1 MKNTRRVLAGF
12 LAFLTLAFA
21 PGLASY
27 QAAAQV
33 VNGAAAGR
41 TGGVPVVPTAGLN
54 GVGIAPLSPATFLS
68 PSLAGGLSAPAF
80 SPAPTL
86 APSLAPA
93 ALTPSAVGAAAAI
106 PSLPASAVAAQA
118 LAARAIS
125 APAVVPSGA
134 EASREGALTPSAD
147 AKTHLALAGERLS
160 AAADSEKSG
169 FLDAFFTGARTIYGR
184 LTGDNSAS
192 GSMVG
197 PSLTAS
203 GRDTSSP
210 NGSVAALS
218 ASASAQTASATAP
231 TPVALVGTGLQPGD
245 KFLTAASA
253 DEKPQV
259 PAPAPSAPDAATGA
273 RALKWMY
280 IQDAISMSVFI
291 MTSIAYPMIVIPA
304 VGAVTY
310 GVLMA
315 LGPLAAIALGPLS
328 GMIATRFAPREGL
341 AILSGLRAVLTV
353 ALPIMALTG
362 MISFWPL
369 LIASIA
375 NGWQFSLLM
384 TSRTAYT
391 RRFAITDPKQTR
403 SWLHIGNLTTI
414 GFSIYFVLQVL
425 LGSIGQIGGVV
436 DAMSPMMPFWI
447 SAGVNVLLVG
457 LNYWKIPKIANVVSN
472 AAGAVKAAA
481 EPFTKK
487 AAAFVKKFWK
497 EIALFAGTM
506 GVYAW
511 GLPFALPLI
520 GTGIGSPL
528 WMAAALVYWISR
540 TETFKSV
547 MSTPKIRNALL
558 LSALAAGL
566 IYPFQNLAMPLIAA
580 SLGAKALIYGQL
592 LGAFFFGQLLSN
604 ASMARLPEVRI
615 PLINKTVGAER
626 LLQAGVL
633 ALAAIWAGVRLFPGS
648 LLAVAGAVAVG
659 AALIAVTSRLTNRG
673 WIKFFGVGLL
683 AAVGVALSW
692 GFYPGIF
699 ASVMLLGLFVGPFV
713 SAINA
718 YISGNSDPKMVS
730 QTFGVSSSLFNAMT
744 SFGYGLLSATTKAY
758 GDPAFPSALTP
769 IIAVYIAA
777 AILFFFAPRWLPG
790 LPEKSLRSPEPKK
803 PAA

>member
-1 MKNTRRVLAGF
+1 MKNTRRVLAVF

-21 PGLASY
+21 PGLVSY

-33 VNGAAAGR
+33 VNGAAAAR
-41 TGGVPVVPTAGLN
+41 SGGVPVVPAFGVN
-54 GVGIAPLSPATFLS
+54 GVGLAPLSPATFLS
-68 PSLAGGLSAPAF
+68 PSLAGGLSAPAVNA
-80 SPAPTL
+80 PAPT
-86 APSLAPA
+86 PN
-93 ALTPSAVGAAAAI
+93 AVNAAAAAI
-106 PSLPASAVAAQA
+106 PSLPASAVAVRA
-118 LAARAIS
+118 LAARAIGTPTES
-125 APAVVPSGA
+125 APAIVPSVA
-134 EASREGALTPSAD
+134 EASREGAHVPAAD
-147 AKTHLALAGERLS
+147 AKAHLALAGERLS
-160 AAADSEKSG
+160 AAADSEKTG

-192 GSMVG
+192 GAM
-197 PSLTAS
+197 
-203 GRDTSSP
+203 
-210 NGSVAALS
+210 VAAPARTPVAGEAPVAKPS
-218 ASASAQTASATAP
+218 AAASASAAAP

-245 KFLTAASA
+245 KFLTAPAA
-253 DEKPQV
+253 EEKPQV
-259 PAPAPSAPDAATGA
+259 PAPAPSAPDAAVSA
-273 RALKWMY
+273 KALKWMY

-304 VGAVTY
+304 VGTVTF

-369 LIASIA
+369 LLASIA

-384 TSRTAYT
+384 TSRSAYT
-391 RRFAITDPKQTR
+391 RRFALTDPKQAR

-414 GFSIYFVLQVL
+414 GFSIYFVLQVM
-425 LGSIGQIGGVV
+425 LGSIGQIGGLI
-436 DAMSPMMPFWI
+436 DAMNPMTPFWI
-447 SAGVNVLLVG
+447 SAAVNVGLVF
-457 LNYWKIPKIANVVSN
+457 LNYWKIPKVANIVSN
-472 AAGAVKAAA
+472 AAGAAKAAA
-481 EPFTKK
+481 EPFLKK
-487 AAAFVKKFWK
+487 ASAFVKKFWK
-497 EIALFAGTM
+497 EIALFSGTIA
-506 GVYAW
+506 VYAW
-511 GLPFALPLI
+511 GLPFVLPVI

-528 WMAAALVYWISR
+528 WMAAALLYWISR
-540 TETFKSV
+540 TDTFKKV

-580 SLGAKALIYGQL
+580 SLGAKALIFGQL

-604 ASMARLPEVRI
+604 ASMARLPEVKV
-615 PLINKTVGAER
+615 PFTSKTIAAER

-648 LLAVAGAVAVG
+648 LLAAAAAVAVG
-659 AALIAVTSRLTNRG
+659 MGVIAVTSRLTHRG
-673 WIKFFGVGLL
+673 WIKFYGIGLM

-713 SAINA
+713 SAITS

-730 QTFGVSSSLFNAMT
+730 QTFGVSSSLFNALT
-744 SFGYGLLSATTKAY
+744 SFGYGLMAASTKAY

-769 IIAVYIAA
+769 IIAVYVAA

-803 PAA
+803 PSA

>member
-1 MKNTRRVLAGF
+1 MKNTRRVFAGLLAI
-12 LAFLTLAFA
+12 LTFAFA
-21 PGLASY
+21 PGLAPY

-41 TGGVPVVPTAGLN
+41 SGGVPVVPAAGVN
-54 GVGIAPLSPATFLS
+54 GAGIAPLSPATHLA
-68 PSLAGGLSAPAF
+68 PGLAGALSAPAL
-80 SPAPTL
+80 SAPAPALSAAL
-86 APSLAPA
+86 APV
-93 ALTPSAVGAAAAI
+93 ALTPSALNAAAV
-106 PSLPASAVAAQA
+106 PSLPASIVTAQARALSAVA
-118 LAARAIS
+118 LP
-125 APAVVPSGA
+125 APAVVPSNA
-134 EASREGALTPSAD
+134 EAPREGALAPAAD
-147 AKTHLALAGERLS
+147 AKAHLALAGERLS
-160 AAADSEKSG
+160 AAADSEKTG
-169 FLDAFFTGARTIYGR
+169 LLDSLFTGARNIYGR
-184 LTGDNSAS
+184 LTGDNAAT
-192 GSMVG
+192 GSMVAS
-197 PSLTAS
+197 PSA
-203 GRDTSSP
+203 P
-210 NGSVAALS
+210 AAAEAAPAAK
-218 ASASAQTASATAP
+218 ASAASATAP

-245 KFLTAASA
+245 KFLTAAAA

-304 VGAVTY
+304 VGGVTY

-328 GMIATRFAPREGL
+328 GMIANRYAPREGL

-353 ALPIMALTG
+353 ALPVMALTG

-384 TSRTAYT
+384 TSRTSYT

-447 SAGVNVLLVG
+447 SAAVNVGLVG
-457 LNYWKIPKIANVVSN
+457 LNLWKIPKIANIVAS
-472 AAGAVKAAA
+472 AAGAVKAAS

-487 AAAFVKKFWK
+487 AAAFVRKFWK
-497 EIALFAGTM
+497 EIGLFAGTM
-506 GVYAW
+506 AVYAW

-528 WMAAALVYWISR
+528 WMAGALVWWISR
-540 TETFKSV
+540 TDTFKTV

-615 PLINKTVGAER
+615 PLLNKTVGAER

-633 ALAAIWAGVRLFPGS
+633 TLAAVWAGLRLFPGNI
-648 LLAVAGAVAVG
+648 LAVAGAVAVG
-659 AALIAVTSRLTNRG
+659 MALIAVTSRLTHRG
-673 WIKFFGVGLL
+673 WIKFFGVGLM

-758 GDPAFPSALTP
+758 GEPAFPSALTP
-769 IIAVYIAA
+769 IIAVYLAA
-777 AILFFFAPRWLPG
+777 AVLFFLAPRWLPG
-790 LPEKSLRSPEPKK
+790 LPEKSLRSPDPKK

>member
-21 PGLASY
+21 PGLVSY

-41 TGGVPVVPTAGLN
+41 SGGIPVVPTAGLN

-68 PSLAGGLSAPAF
+68 PSLTGGLSAPAF
-80 SPAPTL
+80 TPAPTL

-93 ALTPSAVGAAAAI
+93 ALTPSAVGAAAI
-106 PSLPASAVAAQA
+106 PSLPISAVAAQA
-118 LAARAIS
+118 LAARALS
-125 APAVVPSGA
+125 APAVVPSGPVA
-134 EASREGALTPSAD
+134 TPEASAPAAD
-147 AKTHLALAGERLS
+147 AKAHLALAGERLS
-160 AAADSEKSG
+160 AAADSEKTG

-184 LTGDNSAS
+184 LTGDNAAS
-192 GSMVG
+192 GSMVAAPAG
-197 PSLTAS
+197 TA
-203 GRDTSSP
+203 
-210 NGSVAALS
+210 VANEAPVAKPS
-218 ASASAQTASATAP
+218 ASASAP
-231 TPVALVGTGLQPGD
+231 TPVALIGTGLQPGD

-425 LGSIGQIGGVV
+425 MGSIGQIGGVV

-497 EIALFAGTM
+497 EIAVFAGTI

-528 WMAAALVYWISR
+528 FMAGALVYWISR
-540 TETFKSV
+540 TDTFKTV
-547 MSTPKIRNALL
+547 MATPKIRNALL

-615 PLINKTVGAER
+615 PLINKTVPAER

-648 LLAVAGAVAVG
+648 ILAVAGAVAVG
-659 AALIAVTSRLTNRG
+659 AARIAVTSRLTTRG
-673 WIKFFGVGLL
+673 WVKFFGVGRL
-683 AAVGVALSW
+683 AAHGGARSW

-744 SFGYGLLSATTKAY
+744 SFGYGLLSMTTKAY

>member
-1 MKNTRRVLAGF
+1 MKNTRRVLAVF

-21 PGLASY
+21 PGLVSY
-27 QAAAQV
+27 EAAAQV
-33 VNGAAAGR
+33 INGAGSARA
-41 TGGVPVVPTAGLN
+41 GGVPVVPTYGAN
-54 GVGIAPLSPATFLS
+54 GAGIAPLSPAA
-68 PSLAGGLSAPAF
+68 SLAPGLVGGLSAPAF
-80 SPAPTL
+80 NAPAPTL
-86 APSLAPA
+86 SPVFAPA
-93 ALTPSAVGAAAAI
+93 ALTPGAARAVAAAI

-118 LAARAIS
+118 LGPSLTANGRGTSSPYGSVAAQSEAAA
-125 APAVVPSGA
+125 APA
-134 EASREGALTPSAD
+134 AD
-147 AKTHLALAGERLS
+147 AKGQLALAGERLS
-160 AAADSEKSG
+160 AAADGDKTG
-169 FLDAFFTGARTIYGR
+169 LLDSFFTGARAIYGR
-184 LTGDNSAS
+184 LTGGNTAS
-192 GSMVG
+192 GSMVAQ
-197 PSLTAS
+197 P
-203 GRDTSSP
+203 
-210 NGSVAALS
+210 S
-218 ASASAQTASATAP
+218 ASAVVNEVPAAKSVVESPKATQP

-245 KFLTAASA
+245 KFLTAPAA
-253 DEKPQV
+253 EEKPQV
-259 PAPAPSAPDAATGA
+259 PAPAPEAVDPAVGA
-273 RALKWMY
+273 KAIKWMY

-304 VGAVTY
+304 VGTVTF

-341 AILSGLRAVLTV
+341 AILSGLRALLTV

-369 LIASIA
+369 LLASIA

-384 TSRTAYT
+384 TSRSAYT

-414 GFSIYFVLQVL
+414 GFSIYFLLQVM
-425 LGSIGQIGGVV
+425 LGSIGQIGGLI
-436 DAMSPMMPFWI
+436 DAMNPMTPFWI
-447 SAGVNVLLVG
+447 SAAVNVGLVF
-457 LNYWKIPKIANVVSN
+457 LNYWKIPKIANIVSN

-487 AAAFVKKFWK
+487 AAAFGKKFWK
-497 EIALFAGTM
+497 EIALFSGTIA
-506 GVYAW
+506 VYAW
-511 GLPFALPLI
+511 GLPFVLPVI

-528 WMAAALVYWISR
+528 WMAAALLFWISR
-540 TETFKSV
+540 TETFKKV

-580 SLGAKALIYGQL
+580 SLGAKALIFGQL

-604 ASMARLPEVRI
+604 ASMARLPEVKI
-615 PLINKTVGAER
+615 PFTSKTIAAER

-633 ALAAIWAGVRLFPGS
+633 TLAAIWAGVRLFPGS
-648 LLAVAGAVAVG
+648 LLAAAAAVAIG
-659 AALIAVTSRLTNRG
+659 AAIIAVTSRLTHRG
-673 WIKFFGVGLL
+673 WIKFYGIGLM

-692 GFYPGIF
+692 GFFPGIF

-713 SAINA
+713 SAITS

-730 QTFGVSSSLFNAMT
+730 QTFGVSSSLFNALT
-744 SFGYGLLSATTKAY
+744 SFGYGLMAASTKAY

-769 IIAVYIAA
+769 IIAVYVAA

>member
-1 MKNTRRVLAGF
+1 MNNLSRALAGS
-12 LAFLTLAFA
+12 LAILVFAFA
-21 PGLASY
+21 PGLAPY

-33 VNGAAAGR
+33 INGAPVRG
-41 TGGVPVVPTAGLN
+41 GGVPTVPVFGAN
-54 GVGIAPLSPATFLS
+54 GAVLAPLSPASF
-68 PSLAGGLSAPAF
+68 
-80 SPAPTL
+80 L
-86 APSLAPA
+86 APSLTGGFAPSLGAPIPTLSQQPVIGAA
-93 ALTPSAVGAAAAI
+93 ALTPVAFGAASI
-106 PSLPASAVAAQA
+106 PTLPVSAMA
-118 LAARAIS
+118 LAARPIVAASIE
-125 APAVVPSGA
+125 AVN
-134 EASREGALTPSAD
+134 
-147 AKTHLALAGERLS
+147 AKAHLAIAGEQLS
-160 AAADSEKSG
+160 AASSDEKTGVLDS
-169 FLDAFFTGARTIYGR
+169 FFTGARSLYGPL
-184 LTGDNSAS
+184 LTALGRGTSSPYGAVGRNSSVLANEVAS
-192 GSMVG
+192 AK
-197 PSLTAS
+197 SLTA
-203 GRDTSSP
+203 
-210 NGSVAALS
+210 A
-218 ASASAQTASATAP
+218 AP

-245 KFLTAASA
+245 KFLTAAA
-253 DEKPQV
+253 TDEKPQV
-259 PAPAPSAPDAATGA
+259 PAPAPAAPGAVDAGTGA
-273 RALKWMY
+273 KALKWMY

-304 VGAVTY
+304 VGTVTF

-341 AILSGLRAVLTV
+341 AILSAIRAVLTV

-384 TSRTAYT
+384 TSRSAYT
-391 RRFAITDPKQTR
+391 RRFAITDPKQSR
-403 SWLHIGNLTTI
+403 NWLHIGNLTTI
-414 GFSIYFVLQVL
+414 GFSIYFLLQVV
-425 LGSIGQIGGVV
+425 LGSIGQIGGLI
-436 DAMSPMMPFWI
+436 DAMDPMMPFWI
-447 SAGVNVLLVG
+447 SAAVNVGLVF
-457 LNYWKIPKIANVVSN
+457 LNYWKIPKIANLVSN

-481 EPFTKK
+481 EPFAKK
-487 AAAFVKKFWK
+487 AAAFAKKFWK

-511 GLPFALPLI
+511 GLPIALPLI

-528 WMAAALVYWISR
+528 WMAAALLFWISR
-540 TETFKSV
+540 TDTFKKV
-547 MSTPKIRNALL
+547 MATPNIRNALL

-580 SLGAKALIYGQL
+580 SLGAKALIFGQL

-604 ASMARLPEVRI
+604 ASMARLPEVKI
-615 PLINKTVGAER
+615 PFTTKTIKAER
-626 LLQAGVL
+626 LLQGGVL

-648 LLAVAGAVAVG
+648 FVAAAAAVAIG
-659 AALIAVTSRLTNRG
+659 AAIIAVTSRLTNRG
-673 WIKFFGVGLL
+673 WIKFYGIGLM

-692 GFYPGIF
+692 GFFPGIF

-713 SAINA
+713 SAITS

-744 SFGYGLLSATTKAY
+744 SFGYGLMAASTQAY

-769 IIAVYIAA
+769 IIAVYAAA

-790 LPEKSLRSPEPKK
+790 LPETSLRPAEPKK
-803 PAA
+803 PAV

>member
-12 LAFLTLAFA
+12 LSFLTLAFA
-21 PGLASY
+21 PGLVSY

-41 TGGVPVVPTAGLN
+41 SGGIPVVPTYGAN
-54 GVGIAPLSPATFLS
+54 GVGIAPLSPATFLA
-68 PSLAGGLSAPAF
+68 PGLNGGLSAPAF
-80 SPAPTL
+80 SAPVPTL
-86 APSLAPA
+86 SPAFAPA

-106 PSLPASAVAAQA
+106 PSLPVSAVAAQA
-118 LAARAIS
+118 LAARALGTPTES
-125 APAVVPSGA
+125 APAIVPAGA
-134 EASREGALTPSAD
+134 ATTRDDAAPAD
-147 AKTHLALAGERLS
+147 NAKAHLALAGEQLS
-160 AAADSEKSG
+160 AAADTEKTG
-169 FLDAFFTGARTIYGR
+169 ILDAFFTGARTIYGR
-184 LTGDNSAS
+184 LTGDNAAS
-192 GSMVG
+192 GSMVAAPAG
-197 PSLTAS
+197 TA
-203 GRDTSSP
+203 
-210 NGSVAALS
+210 VANEVPA
-218 ASASAQTASATAP
+218 AKASAQTATAP
-231 TPVALVGTGLQPGD
+231 TPVALIGTGLQPGD
-245 KFLTAASA
+245 KFLTAAAA

-291 MTSIAYPMIVIPA
+291 MTSIAYPMVVIPA

-328 GMIATRFAPREGL
+328 GMIANRFAPREGL
-341 AILSGLRAVLTV
+341 AILSALRAVLTV
-353 ALPIMALTG
+353 ALPVMALTG

-391 RRFAITDPKQTR
+391 RRFAITDPKQSR

-425 LGSIGQIGGVV
+425 MGSIGQIGGVV

-447 SAGVNVLLVG
+447 SAAVNVALIG
-457 LNYWKIPKIANVVSN
+457 LNMWKIPKIANIVAN
-472 AAGAVKAAA
+472 AAGAAKAAA
-481 EPFTKK
+481 EPFAKK

-511 GLPFALPLI
+511 GLPIALPLI

-540 TETFKSV
+540 TATFKTV

-615 PLINKTVGAER
+615 PLIGKTVAAER

-633 ALAAIWAGVRLFPGS
+633 TLAAIWAGVRLFPGN

-659 AALIAVTSRLTNRG
+659 MALIAITSRLTNRG

-713 SAINA
+713 SAINT

-769 IIAVYIAA
+769 IIAVYVAA
-777 AILFFFAPRWLPG
+777 AVLFFLAPRWLPG

>member
-21 PGLASY
+21 PGLVSY

-41 TGGVPVVPTAGLN
+41 SGGVPVVPTAGLN
-54 GVGIAPLSPATFLS
+54 GVGIAPLSPSALFS
-68 PSLAGGLSAPAF
+68 PSLSGGLSAPAF
-80 SPAPTL
+80 TPAPTL

-106 PSLPASAVAAQA
+106 PSLPASA
-118 LAARAIS
+118 LAATALTARALT

-134 EASREGALTPSAD
+134 ESSREGALAPAAD
-147 AKTHLALAGERLS
+147 AKAHLALAGERLS
-160 AAADSEKSG
+160 AAADSEKTG

-184 LTGDNSAS
+184 LTGDNAAS
-192 GSMVG
+192 GSMVAA
-197 PSLTAS
+197 PSLPAPQAPQVVI
-203 GRDTSSP
+203 DSP
-210 NGSVAALS
+210 KAN
-218 ASASAQTASATAP
+218 QTAP

-245 KFLTAASA
+245 KFLAAASA
-253 DEKPQV
+253 DAKPQV

-328 GMIATRFAPREGL
+328 GMIANRFAPREGL

-353 ALPIMALTG
+353 ALPILALSG

-403 SWLHIGNLTTI
+403 SWLHIGNLTTL

-425 LGSIGQIGGVV
+425 MGSIGQIGGLV

-511 GLPFALPLI
+511 GLPIALPLI

-615 PLINKTVGAER
+615 PLSNKTVGAER

-633 ALAAIWAGVRLFPGS
+633 TLAAIWAGLRLFPGS

-673 WIKFFGVGLL
+673 WIKFFGIGLL

-769 IIAVYIAA
+769 IIAVYVAA

>member
-21 PGLASY
+21 PGLVSY

-41 TGGVPVVPTAGLN
+41 SGGVPVVPTAGLN
-54 GVGIAPLSPATFLS
+54 GVGIAPLSPSALFAPGLS
-68 PSLAGGLSAPAF
+68 GGLSAPAF
-80 SPAPTL
+80 TPAPTL

-106 PSLPASAVAAQA
+106 PSLPASVVAAQAQA
-118 LAARAIS
+118 LAARALS

-134 EASREGALTPSAD
+134 EASREGALVPAAD
-147 AKTHLALAGERLS
+147 AKSQLALAGERLS
-160 AAADSEKSG
+160 AAADSEKTG

-192 GSMVG
+192 GSMVAA
-197 PSLTAS
+197 PSGTA
-203 GRDTSSP
+203 
-210 NGSVAALS
+210 VANEAPVAKS
-218 ASASAQTASATAP
+218 EAAASATAP
-231 TPVALVGTGLQPGD
+231 TPVALIGTGLQPGD
-245 KFLTAASA
+245 KFLTAAAA

-328 GMIATRFAPREGL
+328 GMIANRFAPREGL

-353 ALPIMALTG
+353 ALPILALSG

-403 SWLHIGNLTTI
+403 SWLHIGNLTTL

-425 LGSIGQIGGVV
+425 MGSIGQIGGLV

-472 AAGAVKAAA
+472 AAGAAKAAA
-481 EPFTKK
+481 EPFAKK

-615 PLINKTVGAER
+615 PFINKTVGAER

-633 ALAAIWAGVRLFPGS
+633 TLAAIWAGVRLFPGS
-648 LLAVAGAVAVG
+648 ILAVAGAVAVG

-673 WIKFFGVGLL
+673 WIKFFGIGLL

>member
-21 PGLASY
+21 PGLVSY

-41 TGGVPVVPTAGLN
+41 SGGVPVVPTAGLN
-54 GVGIAPLSPATFLS
+54 GVGIAPLSPSSIFS
-68 PSLAGGLSAPAF
+68 PSLSGGLSAPAF

-93 ALTPSAVGAAAAI
+93 ALTPSAVVAAAAI
-106 PSLPASAVAAQA
+106 PSLPASLVAAQAQA
-118 LAARAIS
+118 LAARALS

-134 EASREGALTPSAD
+134 EATREAALAPAAD

-192 GSMVG
+192 GSMVAAPAG
-197 PSLTAS
+197 TA
-203 GRDTSSP
+203 
-210 NGSVAALS
+210 VANEAPV
-218 ASASAQTASATAP
+218 AKASAQTASAP

-328 GMIATRFAPREGL
+328 GMIANRFAPREGL

-353 ALPIMALTG
+353 ALPILALSG

-403 SWLHIGNLTTI
+403 SWLHIGNLTTL

-425 LGSIGQIGGVV
+425 MGSIGQIGGLV

-472 AAGAVKAAA
+472 AAGAAKAAA
-481 EPFTKK
+481 EPFAKK

-648 LLAVAGAVAVG
+648 ILAVAGAVAVG

-673 WIKFFGVGLL
+673 WIKFFGIGLL

>member
-21 PGLASY
+21 PGLVSY

-41 TGGVPVVPTAGLN
+41 SGGVPVVPTAGLN
-54 GVGIAPLSPATFLS
+54 GVGIAPLSPSAIFS
-68 PSLAGGLSAPAF
+68 PSLSGGLSAPAF

-93 ALTPSAVGAAAAI
+93 ALTQSAIGAAAAI
-106 PSLPASAVAAQA
+106 PTLPASAVQAQA
-118 LAARAIS
+118 LAARSLS

-134 EASREGALTPSAD
+134 EATREGALAPATD
-147 AKTHLALAGERLS
+147 AKAHLALAGERLS
-160 AAADSEKSG
+160 AAADSEKTG

-192 GSMVG
+192 GSMVAQ
-197 PSLTAS
+197 PSLPAPQAPQAVV
-203 GRDTSSP
+203 DSP
-210 NGSVAALS
+210 KAN
-218 ASASAQTASATAP
+218 QTAP

-245 KFLTAASA
+245 KFLAAAAA

-273 RALKWMY
+273 KALKWMY

-328 GMIATRFAPREGL
+328 GMIANRFAPREGL
-341 AILSGLRAVLTV
+341 AILSALRAVLTV
-353 ALPIMALTG
+353 ALPILALAG

-403 SWLHIGNLTTI
+403 SWLHIGNLTTL

-425 LGSIGQIGGVV
+425 MGSIGQIGGLV

-487 AAAFVKKFWK
+487 AAAFGRKFWK

-506 GVYAW
+506 AVYAW

-615 PLINKTVGAER
+615 PFINKTVGAER

-633 ALAAIWAGVRLFPGS
+633 TLAAIWAGVRLFPGS

-659 AALIAVTSRLTNRG
+659 MALIAVTSRLTNRG
-673 WIKFFGVGLL
+673 WIKFFGIGLL

-777 AILFFFAPRWLPG
+777 AVLFFFAPRWLPG

>member
-12 LAFLTLAFA
+12 LAFLILAFA
-21 PGLASY
+21 PGLVSY

-41 TGGVPVVPTAGLN
+41 SGGIPVVPTYGIN
-54 GVGIAPLSPATFLS
+54 RMGIAPLSPAMTFS
-68 PSLAGGLSAPAF
+68 PSLSGGLSAPAF
-80 SPAPTL
+80 AAPT
-86 APSLAPA
+86 
-93 ALTPSAVGAAAAI
+93 VVNAAAAI
-106 PSLPASAVAAQA
+106 PSLPVSALAAPAQA
-118 LAARAIS
+118 LAARAFPVPS
-125 APAVVPSGA
+125 VVPSGA
-134 EASREGALTPSAD
+134 SASREGALAPAQD
-147 AKTHLALAGERLS
+147 AKTHLALAGEQLS
-160 AAADSEKSG
+160 AAADTEKTG
-169 FLDAFFTGARTIYGR
+169 VLDAFFTGARKIYGR
-184 LTGDNSAS
+184 LTGDNAAS
-192 GSMVG
+192 GAVIAT
-197 PSLTAS
+197 PSAAAVANEIPVAKSAALTAS
-203 GRDTSSP
+203 
-210 NGSVAALS
+210 
-218 ASASAQTASATAP
+218 AP
-231 TPVALVGTGLQPGD
+231 TPVALIGTGLQPGD
-245 KFLTAASA
+245 KFLPAPAAEA
-253 DEKPQV
+253 KPQV
-259 PAPAPSAPDAATGA
+259 PAPAPSAPDASTGA

-328 GMIATRFAPREGL
+328 GMIANRFAPREGL
-341 AILSGLRAVLTV
+341 AILSALRAVLTV
-353 ALPIMALTG
+353 ALPVLALAG

-391 RRFAITDPKQTR
+391 RRFAITDPKQSR

-425 LGSIGQIGGVV
+425 MGSIGQIGGLV

-457 LNYWKIPKIANVVSN
+457 LNYWKIPKIANIVAN

-497 EIALFAGTM
+497 EIAIFAGTI

-520 GTGIGSPL
+520 GTAVGSPL
-528 WMAAALVYWISR
+528 LMAGALLYWISR
-540 TETFKSV
+540 TDTFKTV
-547 MSTPKIRNALL
+547 MSTPEIRNALL

-604 ASMARLPEVRI
+604 ASMARLPDVRI

-648 LLAVAGAVAVG
+648 ILAVAGAVAVG

-673 WIKFFGVGLL
+673 WIKFFGIGLL

-744 SFGYGLLSATTKAY
+744 SFGYGLLSMTTKSY

-769 IIAVYIAA
+769 IIALYALAA
-777 AILFFFAPRWLPG
+777 VVFFFAPRWLPG

>member
-1 MKNTRRVLAGF
+1 MKNSRRVLAGF

-21 PGLASY
+21 PGLVSY

-41 TGGVPVVPTAGLN
+41 AGGVPVVPSF
-54 GVGIAPLSPATFLS
+54 GVNAAGIAPLSPATFLA
-68 PSLAGGLSAPAF
+68 PGLNGGLAAPGLNAPVPALSAA
-80 SPAPTL
+80 
-86 APSLAPA
+86 LAPA
-93 ALTPSAVGAAAAI
+93 ALTPGAVNAAAAI
-106 PSLPASAVAAQA
+106 PSLPVSALAVQA
-118 LAARAIS
+118 LSARALP
-125 APAVVPSGA
+125 APAVVPNGA
-134 EASREGALTPSAD
+134 APAHDAAAAPAAD
-147 AKTHLALAGERLS
+147 AKGQLALAGERLS
-160 AAADSEKSG
+160 AAADGDKTG
-169 FLDAFFTGARTIYGR
+169 LLDSFFTGARTIYGR
-184 LTGDNSAS
+184 LTGGNTAS
-192 GSMVG
+192 GSMV
-197 PSLTAS
+197 AQ
-203 GRDTSSP
+203 SP
-210 NGSVAALS
+210 APQQRIVIDSPKANQQVVVDSPKAN
-218 ASASAQTASATAP
+218 QP
-231 TPVALVGTGLQPGD
+231 TPVALIGTGLQPGD
-245 KFLTAASA
+245 KFLTAPAA
-253 DEKPQV
+253 EAKPQV
-259 PAPAPSAPDAATGA
+259 PAPAPETIDPAVGA
-273 RALKWMY
+273 KAIKWMY

-304 VGAVTY
+304 VGTVTF

-341 AILSGLRAVLTV
+341 AILSALRAILTV
-353 ALPIMALTG
+353 ALPVMALTG

-369 LIASIA
+369 LLASIA

-384 TSRTAYT
+384 TSRSAYT
-391 RRFAITDPKQTR
+391 RRFAITDPKQSR

-414 GFSIYFVLQVL
+414 GFSIYFLLQVM
-425 LGSIGQIGGVV
+425 LGSIGQIGGLI
-436 DAMSPMMPFWI
+436 DSMSPMMPFWI
-447 SAGVNVLLVG
+447 SAAVNVGLVF
-457 LNYWKIPKIANVVSN
+457 LNYFKIPKIANLVSN
-472 AAGAVKAAA
+472 AAGAAKTAA
-481 EPFTKK
+481 EPFAKK
-487 AAAFVKKFWK
+487 ASDFAKKFWK
-497 EIALFAGTM
+497 EIALFSATI

-528 WMAAALVYWISR
+528 WMAAALLFWISR
-540 TETFKSV
+540 TETFKKV

-604 ASMARLPEVRI
+604 ASMARLPEVKI
-615 PLINKTVGAER
+615 PFTSKTIKAER
-626 LLQAGVL
+626 LLQGGVL

-648 LLAVAGAVAVG
+648 FLAAAAAVAIG
-659 AALIAVTSRLTNRG
+659 AAIIALTSRLTNKG
-673 WIKFFGVGLL
+673 WIKFYGIGLM

-692 GFYPGIF
+692 GFFPGIF

-713 SAINA
+713 SAITS

-730 QTFGVSSSLFNAMT
+730 QTFGVSSSLFNALT
-744 SFGYGLLSATTKAY
+744 SFGYGLMAASTKAY

-769 IIAVYIAA
+769 IIAVYVAA

-790 LPEKSLRSPEPKK
+790 LPEKSLRAPEPKK

>member
-12 LAFLTLAFA
+12 LAILTLAFA
-21 PGLASY
+21 PGLVSY

-41 TGGVPVVPTAGLN
+41 AGGVPVVPAVGAN
-54 GVGIAPLSPATFLS
+54 GAGIAPLSPSAILS
-68 PSLAGGLSAPAF
+68 PSLNGGLAAPAF
-80 SPAPTL
+80 SAPAPIL
-86 APSLAPA
+86 SPALAPA
-93 ALTPSAVGAAAAI
+93 ALTPSAVNAAAAI

-118 LAARAIS
+118 QALAARALS
-125 APAVVPSGA
+125 APSIVPSGA
-134 EASREGALTPSAD
+134 AAIRDDAAAPAAD
-147 AKTHLALAGERLS
+147 AKAHLAIAGERLS
-160 AAADSEKSG
+160 AAADAEKSG
-169 FLDAFFTGARTIYGR
+169 LLDAFFTGARALYGR
-184 LTGDNSAS
+184 LTGDNAAS
-192 GSMVG
+192 GSMV
-197 PSLTAS
+197 
-203 GRDTSSP
+203 
-210 NGSVAALS
+210 AAPS
-218 ASASAQTASATAP
+218 ASAAVNEVPAARASAQTATAP
-231 TPVALVGTGLQPGD
+231 TPVALIGTGLQPGD
-245 KFLTAASA
+245 KFLTAAAA

-273 RALKWMY
+273 KALKWMY

-291 MTSIAYPMIVIPA
+291 MTSIAYPMVVIPA

-328 GMIATRFAPREGL
+328 GVIANRFAPREGL
-341 AILSGLRAVLTV
+341 AILSALRAVLTV
-353 ALPIMALTG
+353 ALPVMALTG

-391 RRFAITDPKQTR
+391 RRFAITDPKQNR

-447 SAGVNVLLVG
+447 SAAVNVGLIG
-457 LNYWKIPKIANVVSN
+457 LNFWKIPKIANIVSN
-472 AAGAVKAAA
+472 AAGAAKAAA
-481 EPFTKK
+481 EPFAKK

-528 WMAAALVYWISR
+528 WMAGALVYWISR
-540 TETFKSV
+540 TATFKTV

-615 PLINKTVGAER
+615 PLIGKSVGAER

-633 ALAAIWAGVRLFPGS
+633 ALAAVWAGVRLFPGS

-659 AALIAVTSRLTNRG
+659 MALIAITSRLTNRG

-713 SAINA
+713 SAINT

>member
-12 LAFLTLAFA
+12 LALLTLAFA
-21 PGLASY
+21 PGLVSY

-41 TGGVPVVPTAGLN
+41 SGGVPVVPAAGLN
-54 GVGIAPLSPATFLS
+54 GVGIAPLSPATFLA
-68 PSLAGGLSAPAF
+68 PGLAGGLSAPAF

-106 PSLPASAVAAQA
+106 PSLPASVMAAQAQA
-118 LAARAIS
+118 LAARALS

-134 EASREGALTPSAD
+134 EASREGAPAPATD
-147 AKTHLALAGERLS
+147 AKAALALAGERLS

-184 LTGDNSAS
+184 LTGDNAAS
-192 GSMVG
+192 GSMVAA
-197 PSLTAS
+197 PSGTAVS
-203 GRDTSSP
+203 NEIP
-210 NGSVAALS
+210 AAKPAATS
-218 ASASAQTASATAP
+218 ASAP

-245 KFLTAASA
+245 KFLTAAAA

-291 MTSIAYPMIVIPA
+291 MTSIAYPMVVIPA

-328 GMIATRFAPREGL
+328 GMIANRFAPREGL

-353 ALPIMALTG
+353 ALPVMALTG

-403 SWLHIGNLTTI
+403 SWLHIGNLTTL

-425 LGSIGQIGGVV
+425 MGSIGQIGGVV

-506 GVYAW
+506 AVYAW
-511 GLPFALPLI
+511 GLPIALPLI

-528 WMAAALVYWISR
+528 WMAAALVWWISR

-547 MSTPKIRNALL
+547 MATPKIRNALL

-633 ALAAIWAGVRLFPGS
+633 ALAAVWAGVRLFPGS
-648 LLAVAGAVAVG
+648 ILAVAGAVAVG
-659 AALIAVTSRLTNRG
+659 AALIAITSRLTNRG

>member
-21 PGLASY
+21 PGLVSY

-41 TGGVPVVPTAGLN
+41 SGGIPVVPTAGLN

-68 PSLAGGLSAPAF
+68 PSLTGGLSAPAF
-80 SPAPTL
+80 TPAPTL

-93 ALTPSAVGAAAAI
+93 ALTPSAVGAAAI
-106 PSLPASAVAAQA
+106 PSLPISAVAAQA
-118 LAARAIS
+118 LAARALS
-125 APAVVPSGA
+125 APAVVPSGPVA
-134 EASREGALTPSAD
+134 TPEASAPAAD
-147 AKTHLALAGERLS
+147 AKAHLALAGERLS
-160 AAADSEKSG
+160 AAADSEKTG

-184 LTGDNSAS
+184 LTGDNAAS
-192 GSMVG
+192 GSMVAAPAG
-197 PSLTAS
+197 TA
-203 GRDTSSP
+203 
-210 NGSVAALS
+210 VANEAPVAKPS
-218 ASASAQTASATAP
+218 ASASAP
-231 TPVALVGTGLQPGD
+231 TPVALIGTGLQPGD

-425 LGSIGQIGGVV
+425 MGSIGQIGGVV

-497 EIALFAGTM
+497 EIAVFAGTI

-528 WMAAALVYWISR
+528 FMAGALVYWISR
-540 TETFKSV
+540 TDTFKTV
-547 MSTPKIRNALL
+547 MATPKIRNALL

-615 PLINKTVGAER
+615 PLINKTVPAER

-648 LLAVAGAVAVG
+648 ILAVAGAVAVG

-683 AAVGVALSW
+683 AAIGVALSW

-744 SFGYGLLSATTKAY
+744 SFGYGLLSMTTKAY

>member
-12 LAFLTLAFA
+12 LALLILAFA
-21 PGLASY
+21 PGLVSY

-33 VNGAAAGR
+33 INGAAAGR
-41 TGGVPVVPTAGLN
+41 AGGVPVVPTAGIN
-54 GVGIAPLSPATFLS
+54 GAGIAPLSPSSILS
-68 PSLAGGLSAPAF
+68 PSLTGGLSAPAF
-80 SPAPTL
+80 GVPAPAL
-86 APSLAPA
+86 APALAPA
-93 ALTPSAVGAAAAI
+93 ALTPNAVGAAAAI
-106 PSLPASAVAAQA
+106 PSLPVSALAAQA
-118 LAARAIS
+118 LAARALS
-125 APAVVPSGA
+125 APSVVPSGA
-134 EASREGALTPSAD
+134 AAPHEAAAVPAEN
-147 AKTHLALAGERLS
+147 AKAQLALAGERLS
-160 AAADSEKSG
+160 AAADAEKTG
-169 FLDAFFTGARTIYGR
+169 LLDAFFTGARNIYGR

-192 GSMVG
+192 GSMVAA
-197 PSLTAS
+197 PSAPNALPAPQAPQAVVDSPKANQLT
-203 GRDTSSP
+203 
-210 NGSVAALS
+210 
-218 ASASAQTASATAP
+218 ATAP
-231 TPVALVGTGLQPGD
+231 TPVALIGTGLQPGD

-253 DEKPQV
+253 EQKPQV

-273 RALKWMY
+273 KALKWMY

-291 MTSIAYPMIVIPA
+291 LTSIAYPMIVIPA

-328 GMIATRFAPREGL
+328 GMISTRFAPREGL
-341 AILSGLRAVLTV
+341 ALLSGLRAVLTV

-384 TSRTAYT
+384 TSRSAYT

-414 GFSIYFVLQVL
+414 GFSIYFLLQVL
-425 LGSIGQIGGVV
+425 LGSIGQIGGLV

-447 SAGVNVLLVG
+447 SAAVNLGLVG
-457 LNYWKIPKIANVVSN
+457 LNLLKIPKMANIAAN

-481 EPFTKK
+481 EPFAKR
-487 AAAFVKKFWK
+487 AASFVKKFWK
-497 EIALFAGTM
+497 EIALLAGTV

-511 GLPFALPLI
+511 GLPLALPII

-528 WMAAALVYWISR
+528 WIAGALLYWISR
-540 TETFKSV
+540 TDTFRSV
-547 MSTPKIRNALL
+547 MATPKIRNALL
-558 LSALAAGL
+558 LSALAGGL
-566 IYPFQNLAMPLIAA
+566 IYPFQNLAMPVIAA
-580 SLGAKALIYGQL
+580 TLGAKALIYGQL
-592 LGAFFFGQLLSN
+592 LGALFFGQLLSN
-604 ASMARLPEVRI
+604 ASMARLPPVRI

-626 LLQAGVL
+626 ILQAGVL
-633 ALAAIWAGVRLFPGS
+633 ALAAVWAGVRLFPGS
-648 LLAVAGAVAVG
+648 ILAVAGAVAVG
-659 AALIAVTSRLTNRG
+659 MALIAITSRLTNRG

-683 AAVGVALSW
+683 SAVGVALSW

-730 QTFGVSSSLFNAMT
+730 QTFGVSSSLFNALT

-758 GDPAFPSALTP
+758 GNPAFPGALTP
-769 IIAVYIAA
+769 IIALYAVAA
-777 AILFFFAPRWLPG
+777 VLFFLAPRWLPG

>member
-1 MKNTRRVLAGF
+1 MKNPSRVLAGS
-12 LAFLTLAFA
+12 LAILVFAFA
-21 PGLASY
+21 PGLAPY

-33 VNGAAAGR
+33 INGAPVRG
-41 TGGVPVVPTAGLN
+41 GGVPTVPVFGAN
-54 GVGIAPLSPATFLS
+54 GAGIAPLSPASF
-68 PSLAGGLSAPAF
+68 
-80 SPAPTL
+80 L
-86 APSLAPA
+86 APSLTGGFAPSIGA
-93 ALTPSAVGAAAAI
+93 PIPTFSQQPVVGAAAITPVAFGAASIPALPVSAI
-106 PSLPASAVAAQA
+106 A
-118 LAARAIS
+118 LAAQPNAAASIES
-125 APAVVPSGA
+125 KGAGSVTPATSG
-134 EASREGALTPSAD
+134 EAVD
-147 AKTHLALAGERLS
+147 AKAHLAIAGEQLS
-160 AAADSEKSG
+160 AASSEEKTGVLDS
-169 FLDAFFTGARTIYGR
+169 FFTGARSLYGR
-184 LTGDNSAS
+184 LTGTNAAS
-192 GSMVG
+192 GSV
-197 PSLTAS
+197 
-203 GRDTSSP
+203 
-210 NGSVAALS
+210 VAPAGVAVQNDAPATTNL
-218 ASASAQTASATAP
+218 AATAP

-245 KFLTAASA
+245 KFLTAPAA
-253 DEKPQV
+253 DEKAQV
-259 PAPAPSAPDAATGA
+259 PAPAAPGAVDAATGA
-273 RALKWMY
+273 KAVKWMY

-304 VGAVTY
+304 VGTVTF

-341 AILSGLRAVLTV
+341 ALLSGLRAVLTV

-384 TSRTAYT
+384 TSRSAYT
-391 RRFAITDPKQTR
+391 RRFAITDPKQSR
-403 SWLHIGNLTTI
+403 SWMHIGNLTTV
-414 GFSIYFVLQVL
+414 GFSIYFLLQVM
-425 LGSIGQIGGVV
+425 LGSIGQIGGLI
-436 DAMSPMMPFWI
+436 DAMNPMTPFWI
-447 SAGVNVLLVG
+447 SAAVNVGLVF
-457 LNYWKIPKIANVVSN
+457 LNYWKIPKIANLVSN
-472 AAGAVKAAA
+472 AADAVKTAT
-481 EPFTKK
+481 EPFAKK
-487 AAAFVKKFWK
+487 AAAFVKKYWK
-497 EIALFAGTM
+497 EIGLLAGTV

-528 WMAAALVYWISR
+528 WMAAALVFWISR
-540 TETFKSV
+540 TDVFKKV
-547 MSTPKIRNALL
+547 MVTPKIRNALL

-580 SLGAKALIYGQL
+580 SLGAKALIFGQL

-604 ASMARLPEVRI
+604 ASMARLPEVKI
-615 PLINKTVGAER
+615 PFTTKTIKAER
-626 LLQAGVL
+626 LLQGGVL

-648 LLAVAGAVAVG
+648 FLAAAAAVAIG
-659 AALIAVTSRLTNRG
+659 AAIIAVTSRLTHRG
-673 WIKFFGVGLL
+673 WIKFYGVGLM

-692 GFYPGIF
+692 GFFPGIF

-713 SAINA
+713 SAITS

-744 SFGYGLLSATTKAY
+744 SFGYGLMAATTKAY

-769 IIAVYIAA
+769 IIAVYVAA

-790 LPEKSLRSPEPKK
+790 LPETSLRPKEPKK

>member
-12 LAFLTLAFA
+12 LSFLTLAFA
-21 PGLASY
+21 PGLVSY

-33 VNGAAAGR
+33 VNGAAGR
-41 TGGVPVVPTAGLN
+41 SGGIPVVPTYGAN
-54 GVGIAPLSPATFLS
+54 GVGIAPLSPATFLA
-68 PSLAGGLSAPAF
+68 PGLNGGLSAPAF
-80 SPAPTL
+80 SAPVPAL
-86 APSLAPA
+86 APAFAPA
-93 ALTPSAVGAAAAI
+93 ALTPTAVNAAAAI

-118 LAARAIS
+118 LASRALS
-125 APAVVPSGA
+125 APAVVPSESAAPRDAAAAPA
-134 EASREGALTPSAD
+134 EN
-147 AKTHLALAGERLS
+147 AKSQLALAGERLS
-160 AAADSEKSG
+160 AAADSEKTG
-169 FLDAFFTGARTIYGR
+169 LLDAFFTGARNIYGR
-184 LTGDNSAS
+184 LTGDNAAS
-192 GSMVG
+192 GSMVAAPAG
-197 PSLTAS
+197 TAVANEVPVAKPSAQ
-203 GRDTSSP
+203 
-210 NGSVAALS
+210 S
-218 ASASAQTASATAP
+218 ASAP

-245 KFLTAASA
+245 KFLSAAAA

-291 MTSIAYPMIVIPA
+291 MTSIAYPMVVIPA

-328 GMIATRFAPREGL
+328 GMIANRFAPREGL
-341 AILSGLRAVLTV
+341 AILSALRAVLTV
-353 ALPIMALTG
+353 ALPVMALTG

-447 SAGVNVLLVG
+447 SAAVNVALIG
-457 LNYWKIPKIANVVSN
+457 LNMWKIPKIANIVAN
-472 AAGAVKAAA
+472 AAGAAKAAA
-481 EPFTKK
+481 EPFAKK

-540 TETFKSV
+540 TDTFKTV
-547 MSTPKIRNALL
+547 MATPKIRNALL

-615 PLINKTVGAER
+615 PLIGKTVAAER

-633 ALAAIWAGVRLFPGS
+633 ALAAIWAGVRLFPGN

-659 AALIAVTSRLTNRG
+659 MALIAVTSRLTNRG
-673 WIKFFGVGLL
+673 WIKFFGIGLL

-713 SAINA
+713 SAINT

-777 AILFFFAPRWLPG
+777 AVLFFFAPRWLPG

>member
-21 PGLASY
+21 PGLVSY

-41 TGGVPVVPTAGLN
+41 SGGVPVVPTAGLN
-54 GVGIAPLSPATFLS
+54 GVGIAPLSPATFLA
-68 PSLAGGLSAPAF
+68 PGLTGGLSAPAF
-80 SPAPTL
+80 TPAPAL

-106 PSLPASAVAAQA
+106 PSLPVSALAAPA
-118 LAARAIS
+118 LAARALS

-134 EASREGALTPSAD
+134 EASREAALAPAAD

-184 LTGDNSAS
+184 LTGDNAAS
-192 GSMVG
+192 GSMVAAPAG
-197 PSLTAS
+197 TA
-203 GRDTSSP
+203 
-210 NGSVAALS
+210 VANEAPAAKS
-218 ASASAQTASATAP
+218 EAAASASATAP

-328 GMIATRFAPREGL
+328 GMIANRFAPREGL

-353 ALPIMALTG
+353 ALPILALTG

-403 SWLHIGNLTTI
+403 SWLHIGNLTTL

-425 LGSIGQIGGVV
+425 MGSIGQIGGLV

-487 AAAFVKKFWK
+487 AAAFGRKFWK

-506 GVYAW
+506 AVYAW

-633 ALAAIWAGVRLFPGS
+633 TLAAIWAGVRLFPGS
-648 LLAVAGAVAVG
+648 ILAVAGAVAVG

-673 WIKFFGVGLL
+673 WIKFFGIGLL

-769 IIAVYIAA
+769 IIAVYVAA

>member
-21 PGLASY
+21 PGLVSY

-41 TGGVPVVPTAGLN
+41 SGGVPVVPTAGLN
-54 GVGIAPLSPATFLS
+54 GVGIAPLSPSALFAPGLS
-68 PSLAGGLSAPAF
+68 GGLSAPAF

-118 LAARAIS
+118 QALSARALS
-125 APAVVPSGA
+125 APAVVPSGG
-134 EASREGALTPSAD
+134 EASREGALAPAAD
-147 AKTHLALAGERLS
+147 AKAHLALAGERLS
-160 AAADSEKSG
+160 AAADAEKTG

-192 GSMVG
+192 GSMVAAPAG
-197 PSLTAS
+197 TA
-203 GRDTSSP
+203 
-210 NGSVAALS
+210 VANEVPVAKPS
-218 ASASAQTASATAP
+218 ASASAP
-231 TPVALVGTGLQPGD
+231 TPVALIGTGLQPGD

-253 DEKPQV
+253 EEKPSV

-328 GMIATRFAPREGL
+328 GMIANRFAPREGL

-353 ALPIMALTG
+353 ALPILALSG

-403 SWLHIGNLTTI
+403 SWLHIGNLTTL

-425 LGSIGQIGGVV
+425 MGSIGQIGGLV

-633 ALAAIWAGVRLFPGS
+633 TLAAIWAGVRLFPGS
-648 LLAVAGAVAVG
+648 ILAVAGAVAVG

-673 WIKFFGVGLL
+673 WIKFFGIGLL

-769 IIAVYIAA
+769 IIAVYVAA

>member
-21 PGLASY
+21 PGLVSY

-41 TGGVPVVPTAGLN
+41 AGGIPVVPAAGFN
-54 GVGIAPLSPATFLS
+54 GVGIAPLSPATFLA
-68 PSLAGGLSAPAF
+68 PGLAGGLSAPAF

-106 PSLPASAVAAQA
+106 PSLPASAVAVQAQA
-118 LAARAIS
+118 LAARALS

-134 EASREGALTPSAD
+134 EASREGALAPVAD
-147 AKTHLALAGERLS
+147 AKAQLALAGERLS
-160 AAADSEKSG
+160 AAADSEKTG

-184 LTGDNSAS
+184 LTGDNAAS
-192 GSMVG
+192 GSMVAAPAG
-197 PSLTAS
+197 TA
-203 GRDTSSP
+203 
-210 NGSVAALS
+210 VANEAPAAKS
-218 ASASAQTASATAP
+218 EASASASATAP

-245 KFLTAASA
+245 KFLSAASA

-328 GMIATRFAPREGL
+328 GMIANRFAPREGL

-353 ALPIMALTG
+353 ALPVMALTG

-403 SWLHIGNLTTI
+403 SWLHIGNLTTL

-425 LGSIGQIGGVV
+425 MGSIGQIGGVV

-487 AAAFVKKFWK
+487 AAAFGRKFWK

-506 GVYAW
+506 AVYAW

-528 WMAAALVYWISR
+528 WMAAALVWWISR

-615 PLINKTVGAER
+615 PFIDKTVGAER

-633 ALAAIWAGVRLFPGS
+633 ALAAVWAGVRLFPGS
-648 LLAVAGAVAVG
+648 ILAVAGAVAVG

-673 WIKFFGVGLL
+673 WIKFFGIGLL

-769 IIAVYIAA
+769 IIAVYVAA
-777 AILFFFAPRWLPG
+777 AVLFFFAPRWLPG

>member
-21 PGLASY
+21 PGLVSY

-118 LAARAIS
+118 LAARALS

-160 AAADSEKSG
+160 AAADSEKTG

-184 LTGDNSAS
+184 LTGDNAAS
-192 GSMVG
+192 GSMVAAPAG
-197 PSLTAS
+197 TA
-203 GRDTSSP
+203 
-210 NGSVAALS
+210 VANETPVAKS
-218 ASASAQTASATAP
+218 EASATAP
-231 TPVALVGTGLQPGD
+231 TPVALIGTGLQPGD

-447 SAGVNVLLVG
+447 SAGVNVLLIG

-497 EIALFAGTM
+497 EIAVFAGTI

-528 WMAAALVYWISR
+528 FMAGALVYWISR
-540 TETFKSV
+540 TDTFKTV

-615 PLINKTVGAER
+615 PLIGKTVPAER

-633 ALAAIWAGVRLFPGS
+633 ALAAIWAGLRLFPGS
-648 LLAVAGAVAVG
+648 ILAVAGAVAVG

-683 AAVGVALSW
+683 AAIGVALSW

-744 SFGYGLLSATTKAY
+744 SFGYGLLSMTTKAY